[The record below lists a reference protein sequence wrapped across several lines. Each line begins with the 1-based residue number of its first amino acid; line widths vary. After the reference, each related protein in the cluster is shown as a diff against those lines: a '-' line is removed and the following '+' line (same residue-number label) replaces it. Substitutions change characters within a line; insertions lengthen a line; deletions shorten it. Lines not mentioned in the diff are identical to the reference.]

1 MYRGKLL
8 TRILILLICPAAIL
22 LLIWSFSS
30 PSIVRNDTTKP
41 VGERLEV
48 GETVPAFHFTDIQG
62 DQGAS
67 SGYEGQIVVYSFADW
82 RSQGE
87 MIRLLE
93 KAGVEIIKNHPHLQV
108 TYLGIPDLTGVP
120 GLLRGLVHPVL
131 KAIVNRAVRNTQ
143 KTYRKMGLPFS
154 EIATSFYIV
163 PDWSGEYMKQFGLEN
178 ARDFQCFITKD
189 EQVVGVVNPSTTDG
203 ARTFID
209 VFRSHSSGKG

>member
-22 LLIWSFSS
+22 LLIGSFSS
-30 PSIVRNDTTKP
+30 PSIFRNGMTEPIGDRLG
-41 VGERLEV
+41 VGEP
-48 GETVPAFHFTDIQG
+48 VPAFHFTDIQG
-62 DQGAS
+62 NEGAS

-82 RSQGE
+82 KSQGE

-93 KAGVEIIKNHPHLQV
+93 KAGMEIIKNHPHLKV
-108 TYLGIPDLTGVP
+108 TYLGIPDLTKVP
-120 GLLRGLVHPVL
+120 GILRGLVNPVL
-131 KAIVNRAVRNTQ
+131 KAIVNRAARNTQ

-163 PDWSGEYMKQFGLEN
+163 PDWSGEYMKRFGLES

-189 EQVVGVVNPSTTDG
+189 EQVVGVVNSSTTDG
-203 ARTFID
+203 ARVFID
-209 VFRSHSSGKG
+209 VFRSHASGRG